1 MKIRLTALLLSLC
14 ALLSPVPIAMGSTV
28 AEFTRM
34 QGEGESV
41 LQGLGIVL
49 GLNGTGDGGDELT
62 LARPLAELLRRNGNP
77 VGSLEELA
85 SSRAA
90 ALVMVTCVVP
100 RTGARVDD
108 ALNVTVSVINSAS
121 SLVGGELFVAPL
133 TAAVPGGELYAFAQG
148 SITVTDPQNA
158 TNGTIAGGARFV
170 RDIVT
175 TPRVGG
181 SFVLVVE
188 PQYAGFT
195 ATSHIA
201 QQINDAYFLTTD
213 PLADPIASALG
224 PRQVRIVV
232 PQVEQAAHAAFV
244 GDVLGTDV
252 VPSRLGVRAQVRADT
267 RTGAIVVDGQV
278 EISPAVITH
287 KDLVITTTIPPPEQT
302 PAAPLIE
309 RNRWAAVA
317 TNPSQPATTRVEDL
331 LAALKRLDVRPQDQ
345 IQILKMLHQAGKLHG
360 QLIIDGA
367 GA

>member
-1 MKIRLTALLLSLC
+1 MNARFTALILGLC
-14 ALLSPVPIAMGSTV
+14 SFITPIPPALGSTV
-28 AEFTRM
+28 REYTRIE
-34 QGEGESV
+34 GEGESV
-41 LQGLGIVL
+41 LQGLGLVL
-49 GLNGTGDGGDELT
+49 GLNGTGDSGTELT

-77 VGSLEELA
+77 VGTLAELG
-85 SSRAA
+85 SSRSA

-108 ALNVTVSVINSAS
+108 AFDVSVAVLNSAS

-133 TAAVPGGELYAFAQG
+133 TAAVPGGELFAFAQG
-148 SITVTDPQNA
+148 SVVVGNA
-158 TNGTIAGGARFV
+158 ENPTTGTIAGGARFV

-175 TPRVGG
+175 TPRING
-181 SFVLVVE
+181 SFTLVVE
-188 PQYAGFT
+188 PQYAGYSAT
-195 ATSHIA
+195 AHIA

-213 PLADPIASALG
+213 PLAEPIASASG
-224 PRQVRIVV
+224 PRRVTVLV
-232 PQVEQAAHAAFV
+232 PQLERNAPAAFI

-252 VPSRLGVRAQVRADT
+252 VPSRLGVKAQVRADS
-267 RTGAIVVDGQV
+267 RTGAIIVDGEV

-287 KDLVITTTIPPPEQT
+287 KDLVITTTIPPPE
-302 PAAPLIE
+302 PLPEAPLIE

-317 TNPSQPATTRVEDL
+317 TRASQPATTRVEDL
-331 LAALKRLDVRPQDQ
+331 LAALKRLDVRSQDQ